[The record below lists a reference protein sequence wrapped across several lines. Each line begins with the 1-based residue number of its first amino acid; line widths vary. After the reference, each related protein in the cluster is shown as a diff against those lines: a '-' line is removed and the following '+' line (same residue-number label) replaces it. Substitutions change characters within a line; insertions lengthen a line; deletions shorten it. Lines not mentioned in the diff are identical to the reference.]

1 MTLNAYFLE
10 KPTCRRESW
19 LTKNTYPQNIQRTFA
34 TLVNKRRHG
43 RRLPNAASVEKWDQT
58 ACKPGSVP
66 PAAAKRRALAI
77 IPLDRPSRDGSRD
90 LPGPLGPTTALP
102 SLRRAHGP
110 YSVLLLAGLAMP
122 SLLPGTRWALTPPFH
137 PSPPSPRLGREVCFL
152 WRYPWGRPRR
162 ALPAAMS
169 SWSPDFPR
177 PPCGSRDRPAVWSVR
192 KVRVRGAG
200 VKFTLPTQCHPG
212 FALAKTG
219 THRRRRF
226 VASRRASC
234 LWVPDMG
241 CAHSGMTP

>member
-1 MTLNAYFLE
+1 M
-10 KPTCRRESW
+10 
-19 LTKNTYPQNIQRTFA
+19 
-34 TLVNKRRHG
+34 
-43 RRLPNAASVEKWDQT
+43 DQT

-66 PAAAKRRALAI
+66 P
-77 IPLDRPSRDGSRD
+77 
-90 LPGPLGPTTALP
+90 GPLGRRRGDHSSGPALADRFSRPTRVPGPATALP
-102 SLRRAHGP
+102 PFLETRNP

-122 SLLPGTRWALTPPFH
+122 SLSPGTRWALTPPFH
-137 PSPPSPRLGREVCFL
+137 PYPASPRLRRAVCFL